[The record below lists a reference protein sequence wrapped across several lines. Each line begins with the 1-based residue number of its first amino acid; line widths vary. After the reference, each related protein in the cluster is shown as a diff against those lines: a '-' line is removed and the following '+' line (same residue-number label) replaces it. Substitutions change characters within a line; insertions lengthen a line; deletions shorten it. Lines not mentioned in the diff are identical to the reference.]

1 MSSSYSLE
9 CKSPVKQGNFTNTTN
24 AHCATACLSY
34 KQDNLEKREEFGREA
49 IGRIFPGVE
58 ETMRAD
64 GGLCDALNGSV
75 VQ

>member
-1 MSSSYSLE
+1 M
-9 CKSPVKQGNFTNTTN
+9 
-24 AHCATACLSY
+24 
-34 KQDNLEKREEFGREA
+34 EKREEFGREA

-75 VQ
+75 VRGQEPGQRRKWK